1 MRVRLRD
8 LAEGL
13 GLSVMAVSKA
23 LHDAPDIGA
32 ATKARVRAEA
42 EKRGY
47 WPNQAARSLR
57 SKQSGLIGLLVPD
70 LASEE
75 AAGIAGGLLRAG
87 EAARISVMVAASGE
101 RKGGEAAQVKAM
113 MGRGS
118 EAIFILPKITTEHRS
133 LALEAV
139 MQAGLPVIF
148 FQRYPADVSPGR
160 ARVSWVVRD
169 MAHAAQLV
177 LDHVW
182 KQGHR
187 SVAYLGG
194 HPAERS
200 HAEHC
205 KAVREGA
212 AQMGMELVGEATMA
226 GLTPEDGEREMER
239 ILQGKSQPTAVIC
252 GNDAVASGAARAV
265 LQAGLHL
272 PGDLSIVG
280 LGDGELARHGPVAL
294 TTVAFG
300 NLGKAG
306 FELWMAIRDGGE
318 MKPRTVGCELID
330 RGSTAEAGGGGKPSP
345 TPSR

>member
-8 LAEGL
+8 LAESL

-70 LASEE
+70 LGSEE
-75 AAGIAGGLLRAG
+75 SAAIAGGLLKSA
-87 EAARISVMVAASGE
+87 EAAGISLMVAAPGE
-101 RKGGEAAQVKAM
+101 KKGGEAAQVKAM

-118 EAIFILPKITTEHRS
+118 EAIFILPRITTEHRS

-139 MQAGLPVIF
+139 TQAGLPVIF

-160 ARVSWVVRD
+160 ARVSWVMRD
-169 MAHAAQLV
+169 MGQAAQLV
-177 LDHVW
+177 LDHLW
-182 KQGHR
+182 KLGHR
-187 SVAYLGG
+187 SISYLGG

-200 HAEHC
+200 HAEHF
-205 KAVREGA
+205 KAVREGTG
-212 AQMGMELVGEATMA
+212 QRGMEMVGEMTMA
-226 GLTPEDGEREMER
+226 GLSPEDGEREMAKLLE
-239 ILQGKSQPTAVIC
+239 GKVRPSAVIC
-252 GNDAVASGAARAV
+252 GSDPVASGAARAI
-265 LQAGLHL
+265 LQAGLKIPDDVSL
-272 PGDLSIVG
+272 TG
-280 LGDGELARHGPVAL
+280 LGDGELAKHGPVPL
-294 TTVAFG
+294 TTVGFG

-306 FELWMAIRDGGE
+306 FELWMAIREGGE
-318 MKPRTVGCELID
+318 MKPRVVGCDLVE
-330 RGSTAEAGGGGKPSP
+330 RGSTSKIEG
-345 TPSR
+345 

>member
-70 LASEE
+70 LGSEE
-75 AAGIAGGLLRAG
+75 SAGIAGGLLQAAETAG
-87 EAARISVMVAASGE
+87 ISVMVAASGE
-101 RKGGEAAQVKAM
+101 KKGGEAAQVKAM

-139 MQAGLPVIF
+139 SQAGLPVIF
-148 FQRYPADVSPGR
+148 FQRYPADVGPGR

-169 MAHAAQLV
+169 MGQAAQLV

-187 SVAYLGG
+187 TVAYLGG
-194 HPAERS
+194 HSAERS
-200 HAEHC
+200 HAEHF
-205 KAVREGA
+205 KAVRDGA
-212 AQMGMELVGEATMA
+212 VQRGMELVGETTMA
-226 GLTPEDGEREMER
+226 GLTPEEGEREMER
-239 ILQGKSQPTAVIC
+239 ILKGKTKPTAVIC
-252 GNDAVASGAARAV
+252 GNDAVASGAAKAAS
-265 LQAGLHL
+265 QAGLKI
-272 PGDLSIVG
+272 PGDLSLVG
-280 LGDGELARHGPVAL
+280 LGDGELAKHGPVAL
-294 TTVAFG
+294 TTVGFG

-306 FELWMAIRDGGE
+306 FELWMAIREGGE
-318 MKPRTVGCELID
+318 MKPRIVGCELVD
-330 RGSTAEAGGGGKPSP
+330 RGSTGKIGD
-345 TPSR
+345 

>member
-1 MRVRLRD
+1 VRVRLRD

-13 GLSVMAVSKA
+13 GISVMAVSKA

-70 LASEE
+70 LGSEE
-75 AAGIAGGLLRAG
+75 SAGIAGGLLQAAETAG
-87 EAARISVMVAASGE
+87 ISVMVAAPGE
-101 RKGGEAAQVKAM
+101 KKGGEAAQVKAM

-139 MQAGLPVIF
+139 SQAGLPVIF

-169 MAHAAQLV
+169 MGLAAQLV

-187 SVAYLGG
+187 LVAYLGG
-194 HPAERS
+194 HSAERS
-200 HAEHC
+200 HAEHF
-205 KAVREGA
+205 KAVRDGA
-212 AQMGMELVGEATMA
+212 TQRGMELVGEATMA

-239 ILQGKSQPTAVIC
+239 ILREKTRPTAVIC
-252 GNDAVASGAARAV
+252 GNDAVASGAAKAV
-265 LQAGLHL
+265 LQAGLKI
-272 PGDLSIVG
+272 PGDLSLVG
-280 LGDGELARHGPVAL
+280 LGDGELAKHGPVPL
-294 TTVAFG
+294 TTVGFG

-306 FELWMAIRDGGE
+306 FELWMAIREGGE
-318 MKPRTVGCELID
+318 MKPRIVGCELVD
-330 RGSTAEAGGGGKPSP
+330 RGSTGSVQG
-345 TPSR
+345 

>member
-8 LAEGL
+8 LAESL

-32 ATKARVRAEA
+32 ATKERVRAEA

-70 LASEE
+70 LGCEE
-75 AAGIAGGLLRAG
+75 SAGIAGGLLKAAEAG
-87 EAARISVMVAASGE
+87 GISVMVATPGE
-101 RKGGEAAQVKAM
+101 KKGGDAAQVKAM

-118 EAIFILPKITTEHRS
+118 EAIFILPRITTEHRS

-139 MQAGLPVIF
+139 DQAGLPVIF
-148 FQRYPADVSPGR
+148 FQRYPADVGPGR
-160 ARVSWVVRD
+160 ARVCWVMRD
-169 MAHAAQLV
+169 MALAAQLV

-187 SVAYLGG
+187 TVAYLGG
-194 HPAERS
+194 HSAERS
-200 HAEHC
+200 HAEHLR
-205 KAVREGA
+205 AVREGA
-212 AQMGMELVGEATMA
+212 TQRGMELAGEATMA
-226 GLTPEDGEREMER
+226 GLSPEDGEREMER
-239 ILQGKSQPTAVIC
+239 ILQGKTRPTAVIC
-252 GNDAVASGAARAV
+252 GNDAVASGVARAA
-265 LQAGLHL
+265 LFAGLKI
-272 PGDLSIVG
+272 PGDLSVVG
-280 LGDGELARHGPVAL
+280 LGDGELAKHGPVPL
-294 TTVAFG
+294 TTVGFG

-318 MKPRTVGCELID
+318 MKPRVVGCELID
-330 RGSTAEAGGGGKPSP
+330 RGSTAGARGQDEG
-345 TPSR
+345 

>member
-70 LASEE
+70 LGSEE
-75 AAGIAGGLLRAG
+75 SAGIAGGLLQAAETAG
-87 EAARISVMVAASGE
+87 ISVMVAAPGE
-101 RKGGEAAQVKAM
+101 KKGGEAAQVKAM

-139 MQAGLPVIF
+139 HQAGLPVIF

-169 MAHAAQLV
+169 MGQAAQLA
-177 LDHVW
+177 LDHIW

-194 HPAERS
+194 HSAERS
-200 HAEHC
+200 HAEHF
-205 KAVREGA
+205 KAVRDGA
-212 AQMGMELVGEATMA
+212 AQRGMELVGEATMA

-239 ILQGKSQPTAVIC
+239 ILQGKSKPTAVIC
-252 GNDAVASGAARAV
+252 GNDAVASGAAKAA
-265 LQAGLHL
+265 LQAGLKI

-280 LGDGELARHGPVAL
+280 LGDGELAKHGPVAL
-294 TTVAFG
+294 TTVGFG

-318 MKPRTVGCELID
+318 MRPRIVGCELVE
-330 RGSTAEAGGGGKPSP
+330 RGSTGK
-345 TPSR
+345 TGD

>member
-75 AAGIAGGLLRAG
+75 SAGIAGGLLQAAETAG
-87 EAARISVMVAASGE
+87 ISVMVAAPGE
-101 RKGGEAAQVKAM
+101 KKGGEAAQVKAM

-139 MQAGLPVIF
+139 HQAGLPVIF

-169 MAHAAQLV
+169 MGQAAQLV
-177 LDHVW
+177 LDRVW
-182 KQGHR
+182 KEGHR
-187 SVAYLGG
+187 AVAYLGG
-194 HPAERS
+194 HSAERS
-200 HAEHC
+200 HAEHLR
-205 KAVREGA
+205 AVRDGA
-212 AQMGMELVGEATMA
+212 AQRGMELVEDPTMA

-239 ILQGKSQPTAVIC
+239 ILKGKTQPTAVIC
-252 GNDAVASGAARAV
+252 GNDAVASGAARAA
-265 LQAGLHL
+265 LKAGLKI
-272 PGDLSIVG
+272 PGDLSLAG
-280 LGDGELARHGPVAL
+280 LGDGELAQH
-294 TTVAFG
+294 
-300 NLGKAG
+300 
-306 FELWMAIRDGGE
+306 
-318 MKPRTVGCELID
+318 
-330 RGSTAEAGGGGKPSP
+330 
-345 TPSR
+345 

>member
-1 MRVRLRD
+1 VRVRLRD

-13 GLSVMAVSKA
+13 GISVMAVSKA

-70 LASEE
+70 LGSEE
-75 AAGIAGGLLRAG
+75 SAGIAGGLLQAAETAG
-87 EAARISVMVAASGE
+87 ISVMVAAPGE
-101 RKGGEAAQVKAM
+101 KKGGEAAQVKAM

-139 MQAGLPVIF
+139 NQAGLPVIF

-169 MAHAAQLV
+169 MGLAAQLV

-187 SVAYLGG
+187 LVAYLGG
-194 HPAERS
+194 HSAERS
-200 HAEHC
+200 HAEHF
-205 KAVREGA
+205 KAVRDGA
-212 AQMGMELVGEATMA
+212 TQRGMELVGEATMA

-239 ILQGKSQPTAVIC
+239 ILREKTKPTAVIC
-252 GNDAVASGAARAV
+252 GNDAVASGAAKAV
-265 LQAGLHL
+265 LQGGYKI
-272 PGDLSIVG
+272 PGDLSLVG
-280 LGDGELARHGPVAL
+280 LGDGELAKHGPVPL
-294 TTVAFG
+294 TTVGFG

-306 FELWMAIRDGGE
+306 FELWMAIREGGE
-318 MKPRTVGCELID
+318 MKPRIVGCELVD
-330 RGSTAEAGGGGKPSP
+330 RGSTGKVGD
-345 TPSR
+345 

>member
-13 GLSVMAVSKA
+13 GISVMAVSKA

-70 LASEE
+70 LGSEE
-75 AAGIAGGLLRAG
+75 SAGIAGGLLQAAETAG
-87 EAARISVMVAASGE
+87 ISVMVAAPGE
-101 RKGGEAAQVKAM
+101 KKGGEAAQVKAM

-139 MQAGLPVIF
+139 NQAGLPVIF

-169 MAHAAQLV
+169 MGLAAQLV

-187 SVAYLGG
+187 LVAYLGG
-194 HPAERS
+194 HSAERS
-200 HAEHC
+200 HAEHF
-205 KAVREGA
+205 KAVRDGA
-212 AQMGMELVGEATMA
+212 TQRGMELVGEATMA

-239 ILQGKSQPTAVIC
+239 ILREKTKPTAVIC
-252 GNDAVASGAARAV
+252 GNDAVASGAAKAV
-265 LQAGLHL
+265 LQAGLKIS
-272 PGDLSIVG
+272 GDLSLVG
-280 LGDGELARHGPVAL
+280 LGDGELAKHGPVPL
-294 TTVAFG
+294 TTVGFG

-306 FELWMAIRDGGE
+306 FELWMAIREGGE
-318 MKPRTVGCELID
+318 MKPRIVGCELVD
-330 RGSTAEAGGGGKPSP
+330 RGSTGKVGD
-345 TPSR
+345 

>member
-70 LASEE
+70 LGSEE
-75 AAGIAGGLLRAG
+75 SAGIAGGLLQAAETAG
-87 EAARISVMVAASGE
+87 ISVMVAAPGE
-101 RKGGEAAQVKAM
+101 KKGGEAAQVKAM

-139 MQAGLPVIF
+139 SQAGLPVIF

-169 MAHAAQLV
+169 MGQAAQLV

-187 SVAYLGG
+187 TIAYLGG
-194 HPAERS
+194 HSAERS
-200 HAEHC
+200 HAEHF
-205 KAVREGA
+205 KAVRDGA
-212 AQMGMELVGEATMA
+212 VQRGMELVGEPTMA
-226 GLTPEDGEREMER
+226 GLTPEDGEKEMER
-239 ILQGKSQPTAVIC
+239 ILKGKTQPTAVIC
-252 GNDAVASGAARAV
+252 GNDAVASGAARAA
-265 LQAGLHL
+265 LRAGLKI
-272 PGDLSIVG
+272 PADLSVVG
-280 LGDGELARHGPVAL
+280 LGDGQLSKHGPVAL
-294 TTVAFG
+294 TTVGFG

-306 FELWMAIRDGGE
+306 FELWIAIREGGE
-318 MKPRTVGCELID
+318 MKPRIVGCELID
-330 RGSTAEAGGGGKPSP
+330 RGSTGAARGQD
-345 TPSR
+345 

>member
-13 GLSVMAVSKA
+13 GISVMAVSKA

-42 EKRGY
+42 DKRGY

-70 LASEE
+70 LGSEE
-75 AAGIAGGLLRAG
+75 SAGIAGGLLQAAETAG
-87 EAARISVMVAASGE
+87 ISVMVAAPGE
-101 RKGGEAAQVKAM
+101 KKGGEAAQVKAM

-139 MQAGLPVIF
+139 NQAGLPVIF

-169 MAHAAQLV
+169 MGLAAQLV
-177 LDHVW
+177 LDHLW

-187 SVAYLGG
+187 LVAYLGG
-194 HPAERS
+194 HSAERS
-200 HAEHC
+200 HAEHF
-205 KAVREGA
+205 KAVRDGA
-212 AQMGMELVGEATMA
+212 TQRGMELVGEATMA
-226 GLTPEDGEREMER
+226 GLTPEDGQREMER
-239 ILQGKSQPTAVIC
+239 ILQSKAKPTAVIC
-252 GNDAVASGAARAV
+252 GNDAVASGAAKAV
-265 LQAGLHL
+265 LQAGLKI
-272 PGDLSIVG
+272 PGDLSLVG
-280 LGDGELARHGPVAL
+280 LGDGELAKHGPVPL
-294 TTVAFG
+294 TTVGFG
-300 NLGKAG
+300 SLGKAG
-306 FELWMAIRDGGE
+306 FELWMAIREGGE
-318 MKPRTVGCELID
+318 MKPRIVGCELVD
-330 RGSTAEAGGGGKPSP
+330 RGSTGKV
-345 TPSR
+345 RD

>member
-57 SKQSGLIGLLVPD
+57 SKQSGLIGFLVPD

-75 AAGIAGGLLRAG
+75 SSGIAGGLLRAAEG
-87 EAARISVMVAASGE
+87 AGISVMVASPGE
-101 RKGGEAAQVKAM
+101 KKGGEAAQVKAM

-139 MQAGLPVIF
+139 TTAGLPVIF

-160 ARVSWVVRD
+160 ARVSWVMRD
-169 MAHAAQLV
+169 MAQAAQLV
-177 LDHVW
+177 LDHLW

-194 HPAERS
+194 HPADRG
-200 HAEHC
+200 HAEHLR
-205 KAVREGA
+205 AVREGIR
-212 AQMGMELVGEATMA
+212 QRGMELAGEAIMA
-226 GLTPEDGEREMER
+226 GLTPEDGEREMAKLLEEKNR
-239 ILQGKSQPTAVIC
+239 PTAVIT
-252 GNDAVASGAARAV
+252 GSDEVAAGAVR
-265 LQAGLHL
+265 AGLSAGL
-272 PGDLSIVG
+272 KIPDDLSIVG
-280 LGDGELARHGPVAL
+280 LGNGALARHGPVPL
-294 TTVAFG
+294 TSVGFG

-306 FELWMAIRDGGE
+306 FECWMAIREGGE
-318 MKPRTVGCELID
+318 IKPRVVGCEMID
-330 RGSTAEAGGGGKPSP
+330 RGSTAKIGD
-345 TPSR
+345 

>member
-1 MRVRLRD
+1 VRVRLRD

-13 GLSVMAVSKA
+13 GISVMAVSKA

-70 LASEE
+70 LGSEE
-75 AAGIAGGLLRAG
+75 SAGIAGGLLQAAETAG
-87 EAARISVMVAASGE
+87 ISVMVAAPGE
-101 RKGGEAAQVKAM
+101 KKGGEAAQVKAM

-139 MQAGLPVIF
+139 NQAGLPVIF
-148 FQRYPADVSPGR
+148 FQRYPADVVPGR

-169 MAHAAQLV
+169 MGLAAQLV

-187 SVAYLGG
+187 LVAYLGG
-194 HPAERS
+194 HSAERS
-200 HAEHC
+200 HAEHF
-205 KAVREGA
+205 KAVRDGA
-212 AQMGMELVGEATMA
+212 TQRGMELVGEATMA
-226 GLTPEDGEREMER
+226 GLNPEDGEREMDR
-239 ILQGKSQPTAVIC
+239 ILKEKTKPTAVIC
-252 GNDAVASGAARAV
+252 GNDAVASGAAKAV
-265 LQAGLHL
+265 LQAGLKI
-272 PGDLSIVG
+272 PGDLSLVG
-280 LGDGELARHGPVAL
+280 LGDGELAKHGPVPL
-294 TTVAFG
+294 TTVGFG

-306 FELWMAIRDGGE
+306 FELWMAIREGGE
-318 MKPRTVGCELID
+318 MKPRIVGCELVD
-330 RGSTAEAGGGGKPSP
+330 RGSTGSVQG
-345 TPSR
+345 

>member
-13 GLSVMAVSKA
+13 GISVMAVSKA

-70 LASEE
+70 LGSEE
-75 AAGIAGGLLRAG
+75 SAGIAGGLLQAAETAG
-87 EAARISVMVAASGE
+87 ISVMVAAPGE
-101 RKGGEAAQVKAM
+101 KKGGEAAQVKAM

-139 MQAGLPVIF
+139 NQAGLPVIF
-148 FQRYPADVSPGR
+148 FQRYPADVVPGR

-169 MAHAAQLV
+169 MGQAAQLV
-177 LDHVW
+177 LDHIW

-194 HPAERS
+194 HSAERS
-200 HAEHC
+200 HAEHF
-205 KAVREGA
+205 KAVRDGA
-212 AQMGMELVGEATMA
+212 TQRGMELAGEVTMA
-226 GLTPEDGEREMER
+226 GLNPEDGEREMDR
-239 ILQGKSQPTAVIC
+239 ILKEKTKPTAVIC
-252 GNDAVASGAARAV
+252 GNDAVASGAAKAV
-265 LQAGLHL
+265 LQAGLKI
-272 PGDLSIVG
+272 PGDLSLVG
-280 LGDGELARHGPVAL
+280 LGDGELAKHGPVPL
-294 TTVAFG
+294 TTVGFG

-306 FELWMAIRDGGE
+306 FELWMAIREGGE
-318 MKPRTVGCELID
+318 MKPRIVGCELVD
-330 RGSTAEAGGGGKPSP
+330 RGSTGSVQG
-345 TPSR
+345 